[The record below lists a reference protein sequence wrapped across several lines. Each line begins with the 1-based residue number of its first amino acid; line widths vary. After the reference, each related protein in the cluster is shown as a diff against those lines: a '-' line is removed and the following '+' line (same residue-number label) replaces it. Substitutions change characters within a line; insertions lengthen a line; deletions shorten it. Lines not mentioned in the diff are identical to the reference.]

1 MNINHAGILNT
12 VPSGSP
18 SPLVMPTITGYT
30 PSGSETILTGISSYD
45 LPTVSSVALTPEK
58 IISVGA
64 RSNRSDSSI
73 YVNGMDWSGASP
85 VVTNFNLAY
94 TNGFRRIG
102 KNGGIT
108 LVRLTDDK
116 ALGIY
121 QNETTSVNWNFFSYS
136 GGTSPVTVINAFTTS
151 GNGGGG
157 YSSGIGICFHSDGD
171 QHYIALAS
179 CNPNDG
185 NYDSYINF
193 YKADSTLH
201 TVTFLTKGRIHI
213 GADNSAEVQTYGIVE
228 PNTYGFLGVCNRNTG
243 WNGAIG
249 YATMKFNVNTETLTV
264 SSNENVADTLSY
276 QPNFLVKYLVNI
288 APNKIVFVRRTADGT
303 QTNKQFCI
311 SYDGTTTTIEN
322 VSILTTYLY
331 QSGGL
336 KNYKIDGYSTPTNQL
351 IFGFENISDTNR
363 ALLVNT
369 LTFDDATNVLTE
381 QAHTTQ
387 IEATLDTNF
396 NNLGGAEVFFKDP
409 NNAVY
414 IFSDRFDAAIKYTTF
429 TINTI

>member
-30 PSGSETILTGISSYD
+30 PSGSETILTGIPSYYR
-45 LPTVSSVALTPEK
+45 PGVSSVALTPEK
-58 IISVGA
+58 IISIGIRDWA
-64 RSNRSDSSI
+64 ADSSI

-94 TNGFRRIG
+94 TNGFRRRG
-102 KNGGIT
+102 QNGGIT

-121 QNETTSVNWNFFSYS
+121 QNEQNSVNWNFFSYS

-151 GNGGGG
+151 GNGG

-201 TVTFLTKGRIHI
+201 TVTFLAKGRIHI
-213 GADNSAEVQTYGIVE
+213 GYDTSAEVQTYGIIE
-228 PNTYGFLGVCNRNTG
+228 PNTYGFLGVCNRNTTF
-243 WNGAIG
+243 NGAIG
-249 YATMKFNVNTETLTV
+249 YATMKFNVITETLTV
-264 SSNENVADTLSY
+264 SSNENTADTLSY
-276 QPNFLVKYLVNI
+276 TPNFTIKQLVNI
-288 APNKIVFVRRTADGT
+288 APNKIVFVRRATDSNR
-303 QTNKQFCI
+303 TNKQFCI

-322 VSILTTYLY
+322 KSNLTTNLYL
-331 QSGGL
+331 SGGL

-369 LTFDDATNVLTE
+369 LTFDDSTNLLTE

-387 IEATLDTNF
+387 IEATLDTNL
-396 NNLGGAEVFFKDP
+396 NNIGAV
-409 NNAVY
+409 
-414 IFSDRFDAAIKYTTF
+414 SYTHLRAHET
-429 TINTI
+429 